1 MGAFFIYYIFIFGSG
16 RQFRQGR
23 SGSLWCQSSLR
34 LSPPGRACQ
43 DKPTSSHQPNN
54 RWVNIGR
61 VCRPTAAG
69 WLMPWCQLGRLGR
82 MLNNAPTRELTASPL
97 PSFLPIQFLPFE
109 LLCFSREKSKLL
121 SKSLLFITAQRRP
134 PHCFQWHLFVWSV
147 SLSYQQR
154 QQHLQQTSHH
164 QCFRLWS
171 TGRFD
176 IFWANRLQI
185 DLFLALISF
194 WNADESHVLSAGEL
208 FSAALCLSGWK
219 VFHHRRRVDAN
230 LIWVR
235 GEKPQPAN
243 IKENSADLHIHLP
256 ASWLWRLPGQ
266 PFRICRPSHSSS

>member
-1 MGAFFIYYIFIFGSG
+1 MHPLESSQLLLCQAFFPSNFCRLSYCVFPVKKVNF
-16 RQFRQGR
+16 
-23 SGSLWCQSSLR
+23 CQKVYFSSLHNAA
-34 LSPPGRACQ
+34 PPLF
-43 DKPTSSHQPNN
+43 PVT
-54 RWVNIGR
+54 
-61 VCRPTAAG
+61 
-69 WLMPWCQLGRLGR
+69 
-82 MLNNAPTRELTASPL
+82 PL
-97 PSFLPIQFLPFE
+97 CLI
-109 LLCFSREKSKLL
+109 C
-121 SKSLLFITAQRRP
+121 
-134 PHCFQWHLFVWSV
+134 V
-147 SLSYQQR
+147 SNQHR

-171 TGRFD
+171 AGRFD
-176 IFWANRLQI
+176 IFWANGLQI

-243 IKENSADLHIHLP
+243 VKENSADLHIHLP

-266 PFRICRPSHSSS
+266 PFRIRRPSH